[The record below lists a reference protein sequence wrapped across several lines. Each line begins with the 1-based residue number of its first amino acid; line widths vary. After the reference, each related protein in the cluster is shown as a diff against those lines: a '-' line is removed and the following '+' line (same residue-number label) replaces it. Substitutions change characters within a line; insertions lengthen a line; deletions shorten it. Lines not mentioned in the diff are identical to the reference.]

1 MTENELNLN
10 EMEEV
15 AGGAGKDGPGG
26 SAKPL
31 PPKAGCIVYQIKHG
45 DTLTKI
51 ANTYKTTVAK
61 IVAANKGLI
70 INPSFIRT
78 GFYIYIPV

>member
-31 PPKAGCIVYQIKHG
+31 PPKDGCIVYQIKPG
-45 DTLTKI
+45 ETLGRI
-51 ANTYKTTVAK
+51 ATAHRTTVAK
-61 IVAANKGLI
+61 IMAVNKGLLV
-70 INPSFIRT
+70 NQNFIRA

>member
-15 AGGAGKDGPGG
+15 SGGAGKDGPGG

-31 PPKAGCIVYQIKHG
+31 PPKDGCIVYQIMAH
-45 DTLTKI
+45 DTLGKI
-51 ANTYKTTVAK
+51 ANNFHTTVAK
-61 IVAANKGLI
+61 IKAANVGYI
-70 INPSFIRT
+70 VNPNFIRT
-78 GFYIYIPV
+78 GFYIYIPQ